1 MTPAQTPEPKRGPL
15 PSTRNVRR
23 PVPEG
28 DGVVHRI
35 LLIEDD
41 AGDALL
47 VEELLADT
55 ELRFVLRWRQNLAD
69 ALADLAEEAT
79 DCVLLDLNLPD
90 ASGTPFISAVQSA
103 RPAAAVIV
111 LTGLADSQAG
121 AQAVANGAQD
131 YLLKG
136 QIDAA
141 LLHRSIRY
149 AVHRK
154 QAELANAELRENHI
168 RAQENSRLERGLL
181 PAPLLDSP
189 RLTATI
195 RYLPAR
201 EGGLLGGDFLD
212 VVQTGP
218 DTVHAIIGDVSGH
231 GPDEAALG
239 VSLRIA
245 WRALI
250 LAGHSG
256 VPLLDLLEQ
265 ILVAERP
272 SAGMFATCSTAT
284 LDLASGHATVFLA
297 GHHEPL
303 LTGPGNAVEPVS
315 AKHGMALGIMPG
327 RQSWHPTEILLPDTG
342 SLLLYTDGLFEGYA
356 GPSGD
361 RLGVNGL
368 IELIATAPSQDAEP
382 LLDHLM
388 TTTRSLNA
396 ERHADDL
403 AILRLAWHGAGGLKR

>member
-1 MTPAQTPEPKRGPL
+1 MTPDPTRGP
-15 PSTRNVRR
+15 RAEAR
-23 PVPEG
+23 PVRPLPEG
-28 DGVVHRI
+28 DADVHRI

-55 ELRFVLRWRQNLAD
+55 GLPFTLRWKQTLAQ
-69 ALADLAEEAT
+69 ALADLAEQSA

-90 ASGTPFISAVQSA
+90 ASGTPFISAVQQA
-103 RPAAAVIV
+103 CPAAAVIV
-111 LTGLADSQAG
+111 LTGLADSRAG
-121 AQAVANGAQD
+121 IRAVANGAQD

-149 AVHRK
+149 AVQRK
-154 QAELANAELRENHI
+154 QAEQASAELRENQI
-168 RAQENSRLERGLL
+168 RAQENRRLERGLL
-181 PAPLLDSP
+181 PAPLLAAGAV
-189 RLTATI
+189 TATT

-212 VVQTGP
+212 AVQTGG

-239 VSLRIA
+239 VCLRIA
-245 WRALI
+245 WRALT
-250 LAGHSG
+250 LAGHG
-256 VPLLDLLEQ
+256 GIELLDLLEQ
-265 ILVAERP
+265 VLVAERP
-272 SAGMFATCSTAT
+272 SVGMFATCSIAT
-284 LDLASGHATVFLA
+284 LDLSAGRATVYLA

-303 LTGPGNAVEPVS
+303 LTGPGGPARQVP
-315 AKHGMALGIMPG
+315 ARHGMALGILPG
-327 RQSWHPTEILLPDTG
+327 RRAWHPTEVSLPSSGALLM
-342 SLLLYTDGLFEGYA
+342 YTDGLIEGYSGA
-356 GPSGD
+356 GPE
-361 RLGVNGL
+361 RLGVAGL
-368 IELIATAPSQDAEP
+368 IDLIAAAPTGEAEP

-388 TTTRSLNA
+388 TRTRDLNA

-403 AILRLAWHGAGGLKR
+403 AVLRLAWHSAGGSGR